1 MSSAKAQF
9 KRGLALVLDRIS
21 LYVPFVLMATLA
33 LLTWWLLRLTPTFEP
48 DVPEPPPRHVVDYHM
63 KNFAVRSFNKTGELK
78 GEFLGQLASHYPDT
92 DTLEVD
98 ALRVTGKGSDQQ
110 SLTATSDRALVN
122 GDATELQLM
131 GHAQVISSNS
141 NAGPNGAAKPVGKS
155 VGNTAPIQLN
165 SEFLHVWINEE
176 RVRTDRPVRIT
187 QGSSQIDADSLN
199 FDKNTQ
205 TTLLQGRVRA
215 VFTSPAKAPSKSV
228 TNPSPASSKPAPP
241 KSNQP

>member
-21 LYVPFVLMATLA
+21 LYAPFVLMATLA

-63 KNFAVRSFNKTGELK
+63 KNFAVRSFTHTGELK
-78 GEFLGQLASHYPDT
+78 GEFLGKLASHFPDT
-92 DTLEVD
+92 DTLEVE

-131 GHAQVISSNS
+131 GHAQVISSNA
-141 NAGPNGAAKPVGKS
+141 NAGPNGAAKPAGK
-155 VGNTAPIQLN
+155 TAPIQLN
-165 SEFLHVWINEE
+165 SEFLHVWVNEE
-176 RVRTDRPVRIT
+176 RVSTDRPVRIT

-205 TTLLQGRVRA
+205 TTLLKGRVRA
-215 VFTSPAKAPSKSV
+215 VFTPPAKDASKSSI
-228 TNPSPASSKPAPP
+228 NPSPASSKPAPA
-241 KSNQP
+241 KSNSP

>member
-9 KRGLALVLDRIS
+9 KRGLALVLDRMS
-21 LYVPFVLMATLA
+21 LYAPFVLMAILA

-48 DVPEPPPRHVVDYHM
+48 EVPEPPPRHVVDYQM
-63 KNFAVRSFNKTGELK
+63 KNFAVRSFSNKGELK

-131 GHAQVISSNS
+131 GHAQVVSSTS
-141 NAGPNGAAKPVGKS
+141 NAGQNSSAKSAGH
-155 VGNTAPIQLN
+155 TAPIQVN
-165 SEFLHVWINEE
+165 SEFLHVWVNEQ

-187 QGSSQIDADSLN
+187 QGNSQIDADSLN
-199 FDKNTQ
+199 FDKHSQ

-215 VFTSPAKAPSKSV
+215 VFTSPDAVPSKS
-228 TNPSPASSKPAPP
+228 NNHP
-241 KSNQP
+241 KSANSQPARPKNNQP